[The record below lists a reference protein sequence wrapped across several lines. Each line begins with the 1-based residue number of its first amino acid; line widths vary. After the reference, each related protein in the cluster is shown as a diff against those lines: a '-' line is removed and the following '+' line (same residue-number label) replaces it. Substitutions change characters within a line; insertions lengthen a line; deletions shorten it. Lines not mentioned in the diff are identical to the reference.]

1 MIRTRCMLL
10 GRFVLATVG
19 LAALAVQAACAADPN
34 SAAQPAEKKY
44 TAIAYLLV
52 ARQEPRILPR
62 EGDKETTAEFE
73 CFRSTQMQLI
83 KSRYVIIAALR
94 NPKLKSSPSL
104 EREDANHHA
113 IEWFTDAIH
122 VRCPDERSG
131 LLTVSLTSSDARE
144 AALLVNAVVEAYL
157 DEVVNRDRQ
166 ARRELLDVLQRLC
179 AEKEMEL
186 SNKRS
191 QLERAREVYPRAA
204 SLERRLLTEHAV
216 FCQHKLDE
224 LKDDRQRADQEL
236 QERKTAGGD
245 VKQLQAQC
253 AKLTNKMTLYEK
265 ELEQT
270 VRHANAAEQDSFLVH
285 TIAEDVRVIEDMLRR
300 LTQERE
306 LLRAELN
313 ASVRVS
319 VAGDRSCPATIP
331 ECPD

>member
-1 MIRTRCMLL
+1 
-10 GRFVLATVG
+10 
-19 LAALAVQAACAADPN
+19 
-34 SAAQPAEKKY
+34 
-44 TAIAYLLV
+44 
-52 ARQEPRILPR
+52 
-62 EGDKETTAEFE
+62 
-73 CFRSTQMQLI
+73 
-83 KSRYVIIAALR
+83 
-94 NPKLKSSPSL
+94 
-104 EREDANHHA
+104 
-113 IEWFTDAIH
+113 
-122 VRCPDERSG
+122 
-131 LLTVSLTSSDARE
+131 
-144 AALLVNAVVEAYL
+144 
-157 DEVVNRDRQ
+157 
-166 ARRELLDVLQRLC
+166 
-179 AEKEMEL
+179 
-186 SNKRS
+186 
-191 QLERAREVYPRAA
+191 VYPRAA

-253 AKLTNKMTLYEK
+253 AKLTNQMTLYEK